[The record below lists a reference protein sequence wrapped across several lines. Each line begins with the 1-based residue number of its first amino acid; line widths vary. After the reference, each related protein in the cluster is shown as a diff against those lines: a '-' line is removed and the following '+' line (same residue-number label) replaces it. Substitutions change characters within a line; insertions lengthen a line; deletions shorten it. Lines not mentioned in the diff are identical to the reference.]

1 MDAWAN
7 EAERQDCILQD
18 AAEIARKEA
27 ARAACGGGNGCGPGN
42 AASSS
47 SAAEVDGLV
56 RLDPYIWQP
65 PPPGTTVVRADM
77 NIVATDENGG
87 LVCGCM
93 RSALSPDEVRSHA
106 STLKQLLAFH
116 TCHGRAPGKDLTV
129 ANELAHIRF
138 GAGSDY
144 ASPHVMQFEQAN
156 GK

>member
-1 MDAWAN
+1 
-7 EAERQDCILQD
+7 
-18 AAEIARKEA
+18 
-27 ARAACGGGNGCGPGN
+27 
-42 AASSS
+42 
-47 SAAEVDGLV
+47 
-56 RLDPYIWQP
+56 
-65 PPPGTTVVRADM
+65 M

-87 LVCGCM
+87 WVCGCM

-116 TCHGRAPGKDLTV
+116 TCHGRAPGNDLTV